1 MQEKFADA
9 SALMLIAGL
18 WLLGIMA
25 GLARRALLVQE
36 GKLPSFFD
44 KSMWL
49 DFPATCICVVVGLAI
64 NEQLG
69 LSGWTAA
76 AVVALS
82 CYLGVRTVLVLLAR
96 WRGVQMSKDD
106 LS

>member
-1 MQEKFADA
+1 MSEKIADW
-9 SALMLIAGL
+9 SALLLIAGL
-18 WLLGIMA
+18 WMLGIMA

-76 AVVALS
+76 AVVSLS
-82 CYLGVRTVLVLLAR
+82 CYLGVRTVLVLIAR
-96 WRGVQMSKDD
+96 WKGVTVTKED
-106 LS
+106 LN